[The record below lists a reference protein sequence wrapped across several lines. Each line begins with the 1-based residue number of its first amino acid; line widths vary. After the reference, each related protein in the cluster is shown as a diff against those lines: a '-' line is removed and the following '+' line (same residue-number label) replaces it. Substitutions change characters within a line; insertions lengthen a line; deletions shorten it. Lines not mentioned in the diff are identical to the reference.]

1 MPHMQ
6 IKVIP
11 NAARNEIL
19 EKEGKLIVKV
29 RAQPEKGK
37 ANAAVLKLLKEKF
50 GAQVRIVSGEKSRRK
65 VVEF

>member
-1 MPHMQ
+1 MPRIE

-11 NAARNEIL
+11 NSSKDEIA
-19 EKEGKLIVKV
+19 EKDGKLIVKV
-29 RAQPEKGK
+29 SSPPEKGK

-50 GAQVRIVSGEKSRRK
+50 GLSARIVSGEKSRRK